1 MYDGILPDRMWIY
14 DRHQTV
20 GMPLY
25 KGVIMTGTKFL
36 LGVIVGLIVG
46 KICGP
51 QGFLGIAPF
60 VLIAAITNSNG
71 SLYISLSSQFGNAT
85 DTGAIS
91 ILSLN
96 DGPFFTLIALGATR
110 T

>member
-36 LGVIVGLIVG
+36 LGVIVGLVVG

-51 QGFLGIAPF
+51 EGFLGIAP
-60 VLIAAITNSNG
+60 
-71 SLYISLSSQFGNAT
+71 LY
-85 DTGAIS
+85 
-91 ILSLN
+91 
-96 DGPFFTLIALGATR
+96 
-110 T
+110 

>member
-1 MYDGILPDRMWIY
+1 MIDIK
-14 DRHQTV
+14 QV

-36 LGVIVGLIVG
+36 LGVVVGLIVG

-71 SLYISLSSQFGNAT
+71 SLYISFLHSSEMQQ
-85 DTGAIS
+85 IQEQS
-91 ILSLN
+91 QSCH
-96 DGPFFTLIALGATR
+96 
-110 T
+110 